1 MLATALRR
9 SARAAVAE
17 DANAARRARS
27 IVASWMTPP
36 RARDPSAAPSA
47 ARAASTS
54 GASASPSPSSPSSPS
69 SSSETSA
76 DMASFRARL
85 ASGPGFGDFIAGAE
99 LPGAAYALA
108 APTSLR
114 DKSTRKPPWM
124 KRTIPSGDRYVEIK
138 SKLRELNLSTVCEEA
153 KCPNLGECWG
163 GGEGQTATATIMIM
177 GDTCTRAC
185 RFCAVKTSR
194 APPPLDADEPANV
207 AKVRSIHWS
216 PYDRVRVVN
225 AIP

>member
-1 MLATALRR
+1 M
-9 SARAAVAE
+9 
-17 DANAARRARS
+17 
-27 IVASWMTPP
+27 
-36 RARDPSAAPSA
+36 
-47 ARAASTS
+47 
-54 GASASPSPSSPSSPS
+54 
-69 SSSETSA
+69 
-76 DMASFRARL
+76 
-85 ASGPGFGDFIAGAE
+85 
-99 LPGAAYALA
+99 
-108 APTSLR
+108 
-114 DKSTRKPPWM
+114 
-124 KRTIPSGDRYVEIK
+124 
-138 SKLRELNLSTVCEEA
+138 CEEA

-225 AIP
+225 ADP

>member
-1 MLATALRR
+1 MR
-9 SARAAVAE
+9 SPP
-17 DANAARRARS
+17 S
-27 IVASWMTPP
+27 TPFN
-36 RARDPSAAPSA
+36 
-47 ARAASTS
+47 
-54 GASASPSPSSPSSPS
+54 SASDAFQLHPDVRSYGPS
-69 SSSETSA
+69 T
-76 DMASFRARL
+76 L
-85 ASGPGFGDFIAGAE
+85 
-99 LPGAAYALA
+99 
-108 APTSLR
+108 
-114 DKSTRKPPWM
+114 

-207 AKVRSIHWS
+207 AKVRSIHWY

-225 AIP
+225 ADP